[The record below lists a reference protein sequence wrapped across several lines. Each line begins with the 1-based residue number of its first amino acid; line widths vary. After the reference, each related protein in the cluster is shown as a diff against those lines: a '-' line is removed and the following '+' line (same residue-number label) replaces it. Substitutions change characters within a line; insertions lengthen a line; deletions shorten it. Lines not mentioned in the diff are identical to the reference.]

1 MNRASSL
8 LLAAVLSG
16 SCIVSPVLAAPLTG
30 PALIDDVRIERLP
43 ADQKALAQR
52 MTSFIA
58 QMDEKYFP
66 RILQINGGTNGGVN
80 SGISNE
86 EMTMESEY
94 SDYDI
99 RVTRGPVIEKA
110 GRMLSVGRK
119 TSPARG
125 PDNGALVWGR
135 FYSLDIHPKSPLVG
149 MLHATIV
156 LQFFE
161 NGKSSVGG
169 WLDVLPGTRV
179 EEDIAVLHALVDAH
193 FAAHEKD
200 SAIYRE
206 LMCKGTEDTVAE
218 FRRKP
223 SCSGVSF
230 YGPPVYRGDTGKSYA
245 FIEEIFDQFVGAYL
259 DIIEK
264 RADDAYTDV
273 DLAAQDDMRKR
284 WLIDQ
289 LFSDPYASSIVPF
302 QAWFM
307 ANVPPVIK
315 F

>member
-1 MNRASSL
+1 MIRAGSL
-8 LLAAVLSG
+8 LLTTALLFASIG
-16 SCIVSPVLAAPLTG
+16 W
-30 PALIDDVRIERLP
+30 PALADDQRIERLTT
-43 ADQKALAQR
+43 DQQALAKR
-52 MTSFIA
+52 MQAFTVR
-58 QMDEKYFP
+58 MDEKYFA
-66 RILQINGGTNGGVN
+66 RIDTINGGPDADVTNEV
-80 SGISNE
+80 
-86 EMTMESEY
+86 MTMESEY

-110 GRMLSVGRK
+110 GRMLSIGRK

-125 PDNGALVWGR
+125 PENGPLLWGR
-135 FYSLDIHPKSPLVG
+135 FYSLDIHPKTPLVG

-161 NGKSSVGG
+161 DDKSSVGG
-169 WLDVLPGTRV
+169 WLDVMPGTRV
-179 EEDIAVLHALVDAH
+179 EEDIEVLHELVDAH

-200 SAIYRE
+200 PALYRQ
-206 LMCKGTEDTVAE
+206 LMCKGTAETVAE

-230 YGPPVYRGDTGKSYA
+230 YGPPVYRGDTERSYA
-245 FIEEIFDQFVGAYL
+245 FIEDIFDQFVDAFL
-259 DIIEK
+259 DIAAS
-264 RADDAYTDV
+264 RADDPYTDA
-273 DLAAQDDMRKR
+273 DLAAQDNMRKR

-289 LFSDPYASSIVPF
+289 LFSDPYASSVVPF
-302 QAWFM
+302 EAWFM

>member
-1 MNRASSL
+1 MPAAV
-8 LLAAVLSG
+8 LLAACLA
-16 SCIVSPVLAAPLTG
+16 SPVLAKDRIEDT
-30 PALIDDVRIERLP
+30 RIERLP
-43 ADQKALAQR
+43 ADQKTLALR

-58 QMDEKYFP
+58 SMDEKYFA
-66 RILQINGGTNGGVN
+66 RIDLMNREIKGGVT
-80 SGISNE
+80 NE
-86 EMTMESEY
+86 EMTMQSEY

-125 PDNGALVWGR
+125 PDNGPLVWGR
-135 FYSLDIHPKSPLVG
+135 FYSLDIHPKTPLVG

-161 NGKSSVGG
+161 NGNSSVGG

-179 EEDIAVLHALVDAH
+179 EEDIEILHELVDAH

-200 SAIYRE
+200 PAIYRK

-230 YGPPVYRGDTGKSYA
+230 YGPPVYRGDTQQSYL
-245 FIEEIFDQFVGAYL
+245 FIEEIFDQFVGAFL
-259 DIIEK
+259 DITEK
-264 RADDAYTDV
+264 RADDAYTDA
-273 DLAAQDDMRKR
+273 DIAAQDDMRKR

-289 LFSDPYASSIVPF
+289 LYSDPYASSIVPF

>member
-1 MNRASSL
+1 VNRAGSL
-8 LLAAVLSG
+8 LLTAVLLS
-16 SCIVSPVLAAPLTG
+16 SSLASPLLAE
-30 PALIDDVRIERLP
+30 DKRIERLP

-52 MTSFIA
+52 MTSFITS
-58 QMDEKYFP
+58 MDEKYFA
-66 RILQINGGTNGGVN
+66 RIAQINGGLDAEASGG
-80 SGISNE
+80 ITNE

-135 FYSLDIHPKSPLVG
+135 FYSLDIHPKTPLVG

-161 NGKSSVGG
+161 SGKSSVGG
-169 WLDVLPGTRV
+169 WLDVLPGTRI
-179 EEDIAVLHALVDAH
+179 EEDIEILHELVDAH
-193 FAAHEKD
+193 FTTYQKD
-200 SAIYRE
+200 PAIYRE
-206 LMCKGTEDTVAE
+206 LMCKGTEDTVAQ

-230 YGPPVYRGDTGKSYA
+230 YGPPVYRGDTEKSYA
-245 FIEEIFDQFVGAYL
+245 FIEALFDQFVDAYL
-259 DIIEK
+259 DITEN
-264 RADDAYTDV
+264 RADDAYSDA
-273 DLAAQDDMRKR
+273 DIAAQDDMRKR

-289 LFSDPYASSIVPF
+289 LFSDPYASAVVPF

>member
-1 MNRASSL
+1 VIRAGSL
-8 LLAAVLSG
+8 LLTTALLFASLG
-16 SCIVSPVLAAPLTG
+16 W
-30 PALIDDVRIERLP
+30 PALAEDQRIERLP
-43 ADQKALAQR
+43 ADQQALAKR
-52 MTSFIA
+52 MQAFNVR
-58 QMDEKYFP
+58 MDEKYFA
-66 RILQINGGTNGGVN
+66 RIDAINGGSNADVTNEV
-80 SGISNE
+80 
-86 EMTMESEY
+86 MTMESEY

-110 GRMLSVGRK
+110 GRMLSIGRK

-125 PDNGALVWGR
+125 PDNGPLLWGR
-135 FYSLDIHPKSPLVG
+135 FYSLDIHPKTPLVG

-161 NGKSSVGG
+161 DDKSSVGG
-169 WLDVLPGTRV
+169 WLDVMPGTRV
-179 EEDIAVLHALVDAH
+179 EEDIEVLHELVDTH

-200 SAIYRE
+200 PALYRQ
-206 LMCKGTEDTVAE
+206 LMCKGTAETVAE

-230 YGPPVYRGDTGKSYA
+230 YGPPVYRGDTERSYA
-245 FIEEIFDQFVGAYL
+245 FIEDIFDQFVDAFL
-259 DIIEK
+259 DIAAN
-264 RADDAYTDV
+264 RADDPYTDA

-289 LFSDPYASSIVPF
+289 LFSDPYASSVVPF
-302 QAWFM
+302 EAWFM
-307 ANVPPVIK
+307 ANVPPIIK

>member
-1 MNRASSL
+1 MSRAGPL
-8 LLAAVLSG
+8 LLTAALLI
-16 SCIVSPVLAAPLTG
+16 SCINSPVLAE
-30 PALIDDVRIERLP
+30 DVRIERLP
-43 ADQKALAQR
+43 AEQRALAQR
-52 MTSFIA
+52 MTSFIVR
-58 QMDEKYFP
+58 MDEKYFP
-66 RILQINGGTNGGVN
+66 LIERMNEGTNGG
-80 SGISNE
+80 ITNE
-86 EMTMESEY
+86 EMTLTSEY

-110 GRMLSVGRK
+110 GRMLSIGLK

-125 PDNGALVWGR
+125 PDNGVLVWGR
-135 FYSLDIHPKSPLVG
+135 FYSLDIHPKTPLVG

-161 NGKSSVGG
+161 GGKSSVGG
-169 WLDVLPGTRV
+169 WLDVMPGTRID
-179 EEDIAVLHALVDAH
+179 EDIQILHTLVDAH
-193 FAAHEKD
+193 FAAHQKD
-200 SAIYRE
+200 PTIYRK
-206 LMCKGTEDTVAE
+206 LMCKGTAETVAQ

-230 YGPPVYRGDTGKSYA
+230 YGPPVYRGDTAQSYA

-259 DIIEK
+259 DIAAS
-264 RADDAYTDV
+264 RAGDDYTDA
-273 DLAAQDDMRKR
+273 DIAAQDDMRKR

-289 LFSDPYASSIVPF
+289 LFSDPYASSVVPF
-302 QAWFM
+302 EAWFM